1 MNKKKIIIII
11 SIVVILL
18 VAIVGVIIYS
28 IKNGKKASD
37 YVGGVDDVDF
47 SSYETSYITSSQTIT
62 SGGVYNISGDISG
75 SITINAAGKD
85 VKLVLNNA
93 NITTTDGPAIYV
105 IEADNVYIELNGK
118 NTINSTT
125 TDELNGA
132 IYSMSDLCIVGSGS
146 LDITSNLD
154 GIVSKDDLEIDE
166 GTITITS
173 GDDGIVGK
181 DSVYILNGNITI
193 KSTGDGIKTTNTE
206 ERGVITILDG
216 NIDITSDKDGIQS
229 EETITIQ
236 GGNIKIYTGEGL
248 DGKKSIDYSMK
259 GIKSESDITITGGT
273 IEVIA
278 TDDAIHSNSNIIIQ
292 GGTISVQSTDDGI
305 HADGDVTI
313 SDGSV
318 DVVKSSE
325 GIEGFNITIAGG
337 DIKVKAIDDGLNAS
351 DGVDPNGQGNQ
362 SYISKST
369 LTISGGTLYV
379 NSSGDGL
386 DSNGNI
392 FISGGTTY
400 VDGPTT
406 NDNSAI
412 DYGDGSSYKFEI
424 TGGTLVAVG
433 AKGMSVKPTSGTT
446 VTTVLINTENA
457 YKGKITFGNVTYEPS
472 KAYNSVLICSN
483 ELSVGN
489 TYDYKINNI
498 TIETITLS
506 DKITVFG
513 TVGNDGGP
521 QGRR

>member
-1 MNKKKIIIII
+1 MNKKKIITII

-18 VAIVGVIIYS
+18 VAIVGIIIYS

-181 DSVYILNGNITI
+181 DSVYILNGSITI
-193 KSTGDGIKTTNTE
+193 KSKGDGIKTTNTE

-216 NIDITSDKDGIQS
+216 NIDITADKDGIQS

-259 GIKSESDITITGGT
+259 GIKSEGDITITG
-273 IEVIA
+273 
-278 TDDAIHSNSNIIIQ
+278 
-292 GGTISVQSTDDGI
+292 
-305 HADGDVTI
+305 
-313 SDGSV
+313 
-318 DVVKSSE
+318 
-325 GIEGFNITIAGG
+325 
-337 DIKVKAIDDGLNAS
+337 
-351 DGVDPNGQGNQ
+351 
-362 SYISKST
+362 
-369 LTISGGTLYV
+369 
-379 NSSGDGL
+379 
-386 DSNGNI
+386 
-392 FISGGTTY
+392 
-400 VDGPTT
+400 
-406 NDNSAI
+406 
-412 DYGDGSSYKFEI
+412 
-424 TGGTLVAVG
+424 
-433 AKGMSVKPTSGTT
+433 
-446 VTTVLINTENA
+446 
-457 YKGKITFGNVTYEPS
+457 
-472 KAYNSVLICSN
+472 
-483 ELSVGN
+483 
-489 TYDYKINNI
+489 
-498 TIETITLS
+498 
-506 DKITVFG
+506 
-513 TVGNDGGP
+513 
-521 QGRR
+521 